1 MSALRKAQFHHDELL
16 PPPVSEEDLAEV
28 EWLEAN
34 AEHLLRG
41 FAVSWGYRA
50 DRGEVTQTELYKAVQ
65 DRVNQRQIDG
75 EDKKDALGQ
84 LVIAALGYSTA
95 SLMMD
100 MGVYLLGSRTALKDI
115 ALELL
120 RPHAAKAVAIQ
131 EAQDELERRI
141 GF

>member
-1 MSALRKAQFHHDELL
+1 MSALRKAQFEHDNLL
-16 PPPVSEEDLAEV
+16 PPPVSEDDLAEV

-34 AEHLLRG
+34 AENLMRG
-41 FAVSWGYRA
+41 YIVSWGVRA
-50 DRGEVTQTELYKAVQ
+50 DRGEVTQAQLYKAVQ

-84 LVIAALGYSTA
+84 LVIAALGYSTS

-100 MGVYLLGSRTALKDI
+100 MAIYLLGSKTALKDI

-120 RPHAAKAVAIQ
+120 RPYAAKAVAFQ
-131 EAQDELERRI
+131 EEQDRLEQRC